1 MPSRCAPPPGWASG
15 LTSAFSCC
23 RTERGTTRI
32 SAPRG
37 SMATVTELLQPVELD
52 LETLLGDLRNLIG
65 AGHPILQ
72 AAAEHL
78 FSAGGKRL
86 RPGIVLLISRALA
99 ADGELT
105 PRHRRLAE
113 ITEVIHTASLVHDD
127 VVDEASTRRGVDTV
141 HSRFDARVAVLAGDF
156 LFAQASWHL
165 ANLDDLDVVKLLSRV
180 IMDLAD
186 GEVKQGLYRFD
197 TSQSFETYFEKSY
210 CKTASLIANS
220 SRAAGV
226 LSECNPQQL
235 DSLYQFGRQL
245 GLAFQ
250 VVDDILDFTGSDQ
263 QLGKPAASDLASGYL
278 TAPTFYALEEHPSL
292 QPLIDRQFSEPGD
305 LDKALEMVRA
315 SKAIER
321 TRELA
326 ETFARESREAIAWL
340 PESAAQ
346 RALMDLPDFVLSRL
360 Y

>member
-1 MPSRCAPPPGWASG
+1 M
-15 LTSAFSCC
+15 
-23 RTERGTTRI
+23 I
-32 SAPRG
+32 
-37 SMATVTELLQPVELD
+37 TVTELLAPVETD
-52 LETLLGDLRNLIG
+52 LETLLGDLRHLIG

-78 FSAGGKRL
+78 FSAGGKRI
-86 RPGIVLLISRALA
+86 RPGIVLLLSRALSS
-99 ADGELT
+99 DGELS

-113 ITEVIHTASLVHDD
+113 ITEMIHTASLVHDD
-127 VVDEASTRRGVDTV
+127 VVDEASTRRGVETV
-141 HSRFDARVAVLAGDF
+141 HSRFDPRVAVLAGDF

-186 GEVKQGLYRFD
+186 GEVKQGLYRYD
-197 TSQSFETYFEKSY
+197 TSQSFETYLEKSY

-226 LSECNPQQL
+226 LSGCTEVQL
-235 DSLYQFGRQL
+235 DALYNFGRQL

-250 VVDDILDFTGSDQ
+250 VVDDILDFTGSEK
-263 QLGKPAASDLASGYL
+263 QLGKPAASDLATGYL
-278 TAPTFYALEEHPSL
+278 TAPCFYAMEEHPEL
-292 QPLIDRQFSEPGD
+292 KELIQAEFAEPGD
-305 LDKALEMVRA
+305 LDRALEMVRS
-315 SKAIER
+315 SKAIAC

-326 ETFARESREAIAWL
+326 ETFARESRSALAWL
-340 PESAAQ
+340 PDSACKH
-346 RALMDLPDFVLSRL
+346 ALLELPDFVLSRL